1 MGRANSTLGIELGGK
16 VVHGTYTLHYN
27 YVLRHWVFVLLTF
40 VYKLQFIHSK
50 KPSHERNIEIVWRAL
65 YLLQTST
72 WK

>member
-1 MGRANSTLGIELGGK
+1 MVL
-16 VVHGTYTLHYN
+16 TYTLHYN

-65 YLLQTST
+65 LGWVRTGGSPKSVRKH
-72 WK
+72 WDR